1 VVTKIDKLDH
11 ADRSNKKALGVSTV
25 TGIGIDDLLALI
37 AEKIE
42 QRAPSFDSGL
52 PTRTRHVEMLGKA
65 LVEIVAGLEQHTMP
79 VEVRSEHLRRAAD
92 WMGKIT
98 GMVDVEDLLG
108 VIFSEFC
115 VGK

>member
-1 VVTKIDKLDH
+1 
-11 ADRSNKKALGVSTV
+11 
-25 TGIGIDDLLALI
+25 
-37 AEKIE
+37 
-42 QRAPSFDSGL
+42 
-52 PTRTRHVEMLGKA
+52 MLGKA